1 MIVAREA
8 ELQRPE
14 LWQYLITPE
23 LLKKW
28 CPGLTIEPRL
38 GGFVTY
44 NANTADEALTGD
56 VDVFVEGHSLG
67 IQFRDEKSHLTS
79 SILMS
84 LLTTRTGVQLT
95 VSEAGLSSPERAQEL
110 RSTSAQVWTD
120 RLDTLIKLS
129 ARSSGT
135 AETEL
140 TADAEPEPAA
150 EAAAEAEAAT
160 AAPSN

>member
-79 SILMS
+79 SILIS
-84 LLTTRTGVQLT
+84 LLTTRTGVQVT
-95 VSEAGLSSPERAQEL
+95 VAEAGFSSPERAEEL

-140 TADAEPEPAA
+140 TPDAEPE
-150 EAAAEAEAAT
+150 AEAEVAT
-160 AAPSN
+160 ATPSN